1 VGQDIVKAEPKGI
14 EAWESK
20 TDLIKQ
26 TVAKGATNNELEL
39 FLYTCNRTGLDPL
52 AKQIYAIKRKSKQG
66 DQWVDTMTIQ
76 TGIDGYRLIAE
87 RTGKYE
93 GQEGPFWCGPDGEWK
108 DVWLKKEPPAAAKIG
123 VLKAGFLSPLWGV
136 ARFDA
141 YKQTRFDKE
150 SKQEVLMGLW
160 AKMPDVMIAKVAEA
174 LALRRA
180 FPQDLSGIYTS
191 EEMQQA
197 DNTEVPEPSRT
208 PEPAQRP
215 TPTRQPVK
223 TPPEAKSEDVMCS
236 QCQGINGHT
245 ADCPTKQP
253 KPQAEPTVLPPD
265 DGKQMKGWM
274 FVDKVTDRKTKE
286 IPAKDGK
293 PASGGTPY
301 QVWDVTSRNS
311 SQKYS
316 LNVFHGTL
324 RKNSKLVLQNWIEGE
339 VKSTVKGDK
348 TLYSLDKVTAHE
360 DSTGITKWVDNEPV
374 PDDPNEGG
382 VPWDG
387 DGEEVAP

>member
-141 YKQTRFDKE
+141 YKQTKSDG
-150 SKQEVLMGLW
+150 SLMGLW

-197 DNTEVPEPSRT
+197 DNTEIPEPSRA
-208 PEPAQRP
+208 PEPTQRP

-223 TPPEAKSEDVMCS
+223 TPPKAKSEDVMCS

-253 KPQAEPTVLPPD
+253 KQPKPQAEPTVLPPTD
-265 DGKQMKGWM
+265 SKQMKGWL
-274 FVDKVTDRKTKE
+274 FVDAIADKKTK
-286 IPAKDGK
+286 GK
-293 PASGGTPY
+293 VDY
-301 QVWDVTSRNS
+301 QAWNVTSRGT
-311 SQKYS
+311 SQKYV
-316 LNVFHGTL
+316 LNVFHATL
-324 RKNSKLVLQNWIEGE
+324 RNNSNLVKTNWIDAE
-339 VKSTVKGDK
+339 VNAK
-348 TLYSLDKVTAHE
+348 TINDRLMYSLERVNAVE